1 MDLTW
6 DDVKTGDTVEI
17 EYENGGTIAGVVK
30 VHDYCVLIAGVY
42 IPKTDPYTIKSIR
55 KTYKIGDV
63 GLLKSNGQAYI
74 GIYAGDGYFYMHG
87 IRMFKDDN
95 EGIEVLKNV
104 ND

>member
-1 MDLTW
+1 MSW
-6 DDVKTGDTVEI
+6 SDVKAGDWVRASQNITDTEISGTVTNI
-17 EYENGGTIAGVVK
+17 GVGGVQIGK
-30 VHDYCVLIAGVY
+30 IILHPVLWEVQEV
-42 IPKTDPYTIKSIR
+42 R

-63 GLLKSNGQAYI
+63 GLLKSNGQTYI

-87 IRMFKDDN
+87 IRMFKNDH

>member
-6 DDVKTGDTVEI
+6 NDVKSGDIVEV
-17 EYENGGTIAGVVK
+17 EHADGGTIAGEAK
-30 VHDYCVLIAGVY
+30 VNNFTILIAGVY
-42 IPKTDPYTIKSIR
+42 ISKNDPYTIKSVR
-55 KTYKIGDV
+55 KAYKIGDV
-63 GLLKSNGQAYI
+63 GLLKSNGQTYI

-87 IRMFKDDN
+87 IRMFKDDH